1 MKKPIVLGSNGE
13 LDLNEFSDVLD
24 VASVDTVK
32 IENLDDG
39 SLVLTFFDKDG
50 EQIKLKQGYCG
61 AV

>member
-50 EQIKLKQGYCG
+50 EQIKLKQGCCG